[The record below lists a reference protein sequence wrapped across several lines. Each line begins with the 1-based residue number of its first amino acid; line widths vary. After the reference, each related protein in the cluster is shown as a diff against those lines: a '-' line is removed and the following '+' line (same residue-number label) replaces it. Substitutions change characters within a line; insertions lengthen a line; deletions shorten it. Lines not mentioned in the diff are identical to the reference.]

1 LAELVETETIPRR
14 QGAIMTV
21 KVEISTHNLEL
32 SKRLEEYITKKASK
46 LDRHL
51 EALEE
56 VRVDLAYEKTA
67 RDSDDRQV
75 AQVTV
80 RGKGI
85 LLRAE
90 ERTDDIFA
98 AYDTALEKLN
108 RQIERFKGRRYRG
121 RGDGR
126 SLAEATIEPS
136 DAEPIDAGEVISRR
150 KAFRL
155 TPMDEVEAIEQMH
168 LLSHDDF
175 FVFLNSVTQ
184 QVNVL
189 YRRRN
194 GTLGLI
200 ETDVA

>member
-32 SKRLEEYITKKASK
+32 SKRLEDYITKKASK

-126 SLAEATIEPS
+126 SLSEAAIEPA
-136 DAEPIDAGEVISRR
+136 DAEPVDAGEVISRR

>member
-136 DAEPIDAGEVISRR
+136 DAEPVDAGEVISRR

>member
-1 LAELVETETIPRR
+1 
-14 QGAIMTV
+14 MTV

-108 RQIERFKGRRYRG
+108 RQIERYKGRRYRG

-126 SLAEATIEPS
+126 SLAEAAAEPS
-136 DAEPIDAGEVISRR
+136 DAEPVEAGEVISRR

>member
-1 LAELVETETIPRR
+1 
-14 QGAIMTV
+14 MTV

-32 SKRLEEYITKKASK
+32 SKRLEEYVTKKASR

-51 EALEE
+51 DALEE
-56 VRVDLAYEKTA
+56 AKVDLAYERTA
-67 RDSDDRQV
+67 RDSQDRQI
-75 AQVTV
+75 AQITV
-80 RGKGI
+80 RGRGI

-98 AYDTALEKLN
+98 AFDTAMEKIS
-108 RQIERFKGRRYRG
+108 RQMERVKGRRQRG

-126 SLAEATIEPS
+126 SLADVP
-136 DAEPIDAGEVISRR
+136 AEPAETEPAEAGEVISRR
-150 KAFRL
+150 KSFRL
-155 TPMDEVEAIEQMH
+155 TPMDEIEAIEQMH

-175 FVFLNSVTQ
+175 FVFLNSNTQ

-194 GTLGLI
+194 GSLGLI
-200 ETDVA
+200 ETEVA

>member
-1 LAELVETETIPRR
+1 LAKLVETETISRR

-108 RQIERFKGRRYRG
+108 RQIERYKGRRYRG

-126 SLAEATIEPS
+126 SLAEAAAEPS
-136 DAEPIDAGEVISRR
+136 DAEPVEAGEVISRR

>member
-1 LAELVETETIPRR
+1 MAELVETETIPRR

-108 RQIERFKGRRYRG
+108 RQIERYKGRRYRG

-126 SLAEATIEPS
+126 SLAEAAAEPS
-136 DAEPIDAGEVISRR
+136 DAEPVEPGEVISRR

-155 TPMDEVEAIEQMH
+155 SPMDEVEAIEQMH

>member
-1 LAELVETETIPRR
+1 
-14 QGAIMTV
+14 MTV
-21 KVEISTHNLEL
+21 KVEISTHNIEL
-32 SKRLEEYITKKASK
+32 SKRLEDYITKRALK

-51 EALEE
+51 DALEE
-56 VRVDLAYEKTA
+56 VKVDLAYERTA

-75 AQVTV
+75 AQITV
-80 RGKGI
+80 RGRGI

-98 AYDTALEKLN
+98 AYDTALEKIN
-108 RQIERFKGRRYRG
+108 RQVERVKGRRHRG

-126 SLAEATIEPS
+126 SLADVP
-136 DAEPIDAGEVISRR
+136 AEPAEPEGSEGSEIISHR
-150 KAFRL
+150 KSFRL
-155 TPMDEVEAIEQMH
+155 TPIDEVEAIEQMH
-168 LLSHDDF
+168 LLGHDDF
-175 FVFLNSVTQ
+175 FVFLNSVTT

-200 ETDVA
+200 ETEVA

>member
-1 LAELVETETIPRR
+1 
-14 QGAIMTV
+14 MTV

-32 SKRLEEYITKKASK
+32 SKRLEDYITKKAEK

-51 EALEE
+51 EELESAK
-56 VRVDLAYEKTA
+56 VDLAYEKSA
-67 RDSDDRQV
+67 RDSEDRQV

-98 AYDTALEKLN
+98 AYDTAWEAQPADRAL
-108 RQIERFKGRRYRG
+108 QGPPAPG

-126 SLAEATIEPS
+126 SLAEAA
-136 DAEPIDAGEVISRR
+136 AEPMETEPVDVGEVISRR
-150 KAFRL
+150 KAFRI
-155 TPMDEVEAIEQMH
+155 TPMDELEAIEQMQ
-168 LLSHDDF
+168 LLGHDDF

-200 ETDVA
+200 ETDIA

>member
-1 LAELVETETIPRR
+1 
-14 QGAIMTV
+14 MTV

-32 SKRLEEYITKKASK
+32 SSRLEEYITKKASK

-56 VRVDLAYEKTA
+56 AKVDLAYEKTA

-98 AYDTALEKLN
+98 AYDTALEKIN
-108 RQIERFKGRRYRG
+108 RQIERYKGRRHRG

-126 SLAEATIEPS
+126 SLADMA
-136 DAEPIDAGEVISRR
+136 AEPLEAEAAEGAEVISRR
-150 KAFRL
+150 KSFRL

-175 FVFLNSVTQ
+175 FVFLNSITQ
-184 QVNVL
+184 RVNVL

-200 ETDVA
+200 ETDMA

>member
-1 LAELVETETIPRR
+1 
-14 QGAIMTV
+14 MTV
-21 KVEISTHNLEL
+21 KVEISTHNLDL
-32 SKRLEEYITKKASK
+32 SKRLEDYVTKKAEK

-51 EALEE
+51 DVLEE
-56 VRVDLAYEKTA
+56 AKVDLTFEKTA
-67 RDSDDRQV
+67 RDSEDRQV

-80 RGKGI
+80 RGKGV

-98 AYDTALEKLN
+98 AFDTALERIG
-108 RQIERFKGRRYRG
+108 RQIERYKGRRYRG

-126 SLAEATIEPS
+126 SLADVSSEAVE
-136 DAEPIDAGEVISRR
+136 AEAPDGAEVISRR

-155 TPMDEVEAIEQMH
+155 TPMDEIEAVEQMH

-175 FVFLNSVTQ
+175 FVVLDATTH

-200 ETDVA
+200 ETHVA

>member
-1 LAELVETETIPRR
+1 
-14 QGAIMTV
+14 
-21 KVEISTHNLEL
+21 
-32 SKRLEEYITKKASK
+32 
-46 LDRHL
+46 
-51 EALEE
+51 
-56 VRVDLAYEKTA
+56 
-67 RDSDDRQV
+67 
-75 AQVTV
+75 V

-126 SLAEATIEPS
+126 SLSEAAIEPA
-136 DAEPIDAGEVISRR
+136 DAEPVDAGEVISRR

>member
-1 LAELVETETIPRR
+1 
-14 QGAIMTV
+14 MTV

-32 SKRLEEYITKKASK
+32 SKRLEDYITKKASK

-51 EALEE
+51 EGVEE
-56 VRVDLAYEKTA
+56 ARIDLAYEKTA

-108 RQIERFKGRRYRG
+108 RQIERYKGRRHRG

-126 SLAEATIEPS
+126 SLAEAA
-136 DAEPIDAGEVISRR
+136 AEPLEAEPVEPGEVISRR
-150 KAFRL
+150 KAFRI
-155 TPMDEVEAIEQMH
+155 TPMDEVEAIEQMQ
-168 LLSHDDF
+168 LLGHDDF
-175 FVFLNSVTQ
+175 FVFLDSVTQ

>member
-1 LAELVETETIPRR
+1 
-14 QGAIMTV
+14 MTV

-32 SKRLEEYITKKASK
+32 SKRLEDYITKKAEK

-51 EALEE
+51 EELESAK
-56 VRVDLAYEKTA
+56 VDLAYEKSA

-98 AYDTALEKLN
+98 AYDTALEKLS
-108 RQIERFKGRRYRG
+108 RQIERYKGRRHRG

-126 SLAEATIEPS
+126 SLAEAA
-136 DAEPIDAGEVISRR
+136 AEPTEAEPVDVGEVISRR
-150 KAFRL
+150 KAFRI
-155 TPMDEVEAIEQMH
+155 TPMDELEAIEQMQ
-168 LLSHDDF
+168 LLGHDDF